1 MRRSWL
7 TAASALAAIATDLPE
22 ASAQLFTAPSEVD
35 FADTLVGST
44 SSEEFSVVV
53 RETITSGEI
62 FAAAAPFSGGPV
74 SLGTTKAQVFA
85 TYNFAPTITGT
96 ATDSIGVSAAN
107 LGAKTEQSGTILLSG
122 LGVAPVER
130 VSTGSAPVARIGT
143 SSLQTVTVSNTGD
156 GNLSGLGDLSD
167 LHGSLGASTGVFAGS
182 GGSFD
187 LADSSQTS
195 FDYTFT
201 PVAHG
206 TATATVTANFLNGS
220 PDGKNQAASQDV
232 TLSGQGVG
240 PEYSSS
246 TAPGG
251 VIDLGTIN
259 LGGTGAGDLEISNI
273 STDPTSTSP
282 TLTELSL
289 LAADFQGEPP
299 GFALENFVPDTV
311 LSEGDLF
318 DLKISFDATSL
329 GMQTADLA
337 ITTDQNSAFGQM
349 GQTFDYQIVA
359 DVVPVPEP
367 RTWVML
373 LTGFGLAGLRLA
385 RGSGRRKPATPGPQQ
400 EK

>member
-7 TAASALAAIATDLPE
+7 TAASALAAIATDSPE

-53 RETITSGEI
+53 RETITSGDI

-96 ATDSIGVSAAN
+96 ATDFIRRKRG
-107 LGAKTEQSGTILLSG
+107 KSGCEDRAERNHSSER
-122 LGVAPVER
+122 PRCSSVEI
-130 VSTGSAPVARIGT
+130 STGSAPVARIGT

-156 GNLSGLGDLSD
+156 GNLSGLGDSSD

-206 TATATVTANFLNGS
+206 TATATVTANFLTAVRMGRTRLPVRMSRS
-220 PDGKNQAASQDV
+220 PARASAPNTPAARR
-232 TLSGQGVG
+232 
-240 PEYSSS
+240 PEAWS
-246 TAPGG
+246 TW
-251 VIDLGTIN
+251 
-259 LGGTGAGDLEISNI
+259 ER
-273 STDPTSTSP
+273 STS
-282 TLTELSL
+282 
-289 LAADFQGEPP
+289 GEP
-299 GFALENFVPDTV
+299 AR
-311 LSEGDLF
+311 
-318 DLKISFDATSL
+318 ATSR
-329 GMQTADLA
+329 
-337 ITTDQNSAFGQM
+337 SA
-349 GQTFDYQIVA
+349 TSRRIR
-359 DVVPVPEP
+359 PP
-367 RTWVML
+367 L
-373 LTGFGLAGLRLA
+373 LR
-385 RGSGRRKPATPGPQQ
+385 P
-400 EK
+400 